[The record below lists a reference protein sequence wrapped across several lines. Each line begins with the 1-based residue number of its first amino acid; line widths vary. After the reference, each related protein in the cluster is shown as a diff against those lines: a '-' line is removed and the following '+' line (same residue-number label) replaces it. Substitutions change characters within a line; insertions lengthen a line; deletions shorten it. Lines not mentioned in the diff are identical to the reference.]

1 MSLDAAWARRWIE
14 SSAAD
19 IAEQRDYLVDLD
31 RAIGDGDHG
40 ENMDRG
46 FKAAVEALGQAQP
59 ASVAEVLKTVAK
71 TLMSTVGGAAGPLYG
86 TAFLRASK
94 AAGDGDL
101 DGAGVAAVIAGALDG
116 IQARGKATTG
126 EKTMVDAWTPALEA
140 ARAAAESGSDP
151 AAVLEA
157 AATAAEAGA
166 AATEPMRATKGRAS
180 YLGERS
186 IGHLDPGAVS
196 TSLILRAAVRA
207 ADEAGA
213 PPSPP
218 PSFAGAG
225 LGTSCANAS
234 SKRGARAA
242 ATSATWSRSS
252 PSWARTEDATAPSTR
267 QVSTKRTRS
276 GSSHMSMTDSTVIVA
291 EPRSV
296 RTMTPLPSPS
306 TAARAASRAVSTRS

>member
-14 SSAAD
+14 LAAAD
-19 IAEQRDYLVDLD
+19 VAEQRDYLVDLD

-46 FKAAVEALGQAQP
+46 FKAAVEALGQAEP

-94 AAGDGDL
+94 AAGDGEL

-140 ARAAAESGSDP
+140 AREAAESGSDGV
-151 AAVLEA
+151 AVLEA

-166 AATEPMRATKGRAS
+166 AATEPLRATKGRAS

-207 ADEAGA
+207 AGEAGA
-213 PPSPP
+213 
-218 PSFAGAG
+218 A
-225 LGTSCANAS
+225 
-234 SKRGARAA
+234 
-242 ATSATWSRSS
+242 
-252 PSWARTEDATAPSTR
+252 
-267 QVSTKRTRS
+267 
-276 GSSHMSMTDSTVIVA
+276 
-291 EPRSV
+291 
-296 RTMTPLPSPS
+296 
-306 TAARAASRAVSTRS
+306 

>member
-14 SSAAD
+14 LAAAD

-140 ARAAAESGSDP
+140 ARAAAESGGDP

-213 PPSPP
+213 
-218 PSFAGAG
+218 A
-225 LGTSCANAS
+225 
-234 SKRGARAA
+234 
-242 ATSATWSRSS
+242 
-252 PSWARTEDATAPSTR
+252 
-267 QVSTKRTRS
+267 
-276 GSSHMSMTDSTVIVA
+276 
-291 EPRSV
+291 
-296 RTMTPLPSPS
+296 
-306 TAARAASRAVSTRS
+306 

>member
-1 MSLDAAWARRWIE
+1 MSLDAAWAQRWIE
-14 SSAAD
+14 LAAAD

-46 FKAAVEALGQAQP
+46 FKAALEALGQAQP
-59 ASVAEVLKTVAK
+59 GSVAEVLKTVAK

-94 AAGDGDL
+94 AAGDGEL
-101 DGAGVAAVIAGALDG
+101 DGAGAAAVIADALEG

-140 ARAAAESGSDP
+140 ARAAAESGSD
-151 AAVLEA
+151 ATAVFEA

-196 TSLILRAAVRA
+196 TSLILRAA
-207 ADEAGA
+207 
-213 PPSPP
+213 
-218 PSFAGAG
+218 
-225 LGTSCANAS
+225 
-234 SKRGARAA
+234 ARAA
-242 ATSATWSRSS
+242 G
-252 PSWARTEDATAPSTR
+252 EVDAA
-267 QVSTKRTRS
+267 
-276 GSSHMSMTDSTVIVA
+276 
-291 EPRSV
+291 
-296 RTMTPLPSPS
+296 
-306 TAARAASRAVSTRS
+306 